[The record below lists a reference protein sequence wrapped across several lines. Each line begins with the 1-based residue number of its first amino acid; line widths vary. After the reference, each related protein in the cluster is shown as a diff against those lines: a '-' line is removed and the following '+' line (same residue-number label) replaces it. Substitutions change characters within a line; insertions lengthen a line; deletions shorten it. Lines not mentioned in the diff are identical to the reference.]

1 MTTHLF
7 NSKGGV
13 KRLLTPNARWVFKVW
28 EKKWNYVEDVL
39 KMFLNTFHKG
49 FYFSILLLQF
59 QRKSLSIA

>member
-7 NSKGGV
+7 NSKEGV
-13 KRLLTPNARWVFKVW
+13 KRLLTPNARW

-49 FYFSILLLQF
+49 FYISILLLQF
-59 QRKSLSIA
+59 QQKSLSIA